1 MVMGLGTVSDEELL
15 DILNNVAYHSILQ
28 QYRNE
33 NYEFLT
39 QNEYIFTMP
48 PLHEE
53 YVHVN
58 FSKNSCNG
66 ELEQADAPVTFEQ
79 IAELIKKHWELLRHT
94 LYRKVID
101 FVAEYSL
108 DLTLPKPNRP
118 ANYIVNP
125 NHTYTIE
132 NRIANNEVLH
142 KKLVTVTRGLRAALT
157 GEGYSPKKI
166 VSIFA
171 GKYINWLGREDS
183 EYLYAKVGKNVGA
196 EAFNLLQRDKLA
208 FKYYMEN
215 EKTKNWTIAV
225 ALAVGGKRYMSHARL
240 DSPGD
245 FASKYEDH
253 KNTVRG
259 LIEYAKHHWLSLCPY
274 LEDKVFQNLS
284 PRLIK
289 DTYHRYP
296 KQLHRFVALVAENG
310 IDIPTYTMSK
320 MLIYKEQNLHSSTID
335 IASALSH
342 AATLDRRTTQKDAWE
357 QFKSIISI
365 RANLNYGH
373 EYPEYVPLLPNED
386 RYRDLEQLIF

>member
-1 MVMGLGTVSDEELL
+1 MVTGLGTVSDEELF
-15 DILNNVAYHSILQ
+15 DILKNVAYHSVLQ

-33 NYEFLT
+33 NYEFLK
-39 QNEYIFTMP
+39 QSEYTFTMP
-48 PLHEE
+48 LHGQ
-53 YVHVN
+53 YSHVA

-66 ELEQADAPVTFEQ
+66 ELNQADAPVTFEQ
-79 IAELIKKHWELLRHT
+79 IATLIKKHWDLLRYA
-94 LYRKVID
+94 LYQNVVD
-101 FVAEYSL
+101 FVAEYSI
-108 DLTLPKPNRP
+108 DLTFPKANRP
-118 ANYIVNP
+118 INYTVNP
-125 NHTYTIE
+125 NHKHNIE
-132 NRIANNEVLH
+132 ARIANNELLQ
-142 KKLVTVTRGLRAALT
+142 KKLVTTVRGLRATIT
-157 GEGYSPKKI
+157 GEGYNPKKVI
-166 VSIFA
+166 NVFA

-215 EKTKNWTIAV
+215 EKTKNWTIAI
-225 ALAVGGKRYMSHARL
+225 ALAISGNRYLSHTRL

-245 FASKYEDH
+245 FTSKYEDH
-253 KNTVRG
+253 KDTVRG
-259 LIEYAKHHWLSLCPY
+259 LIQYAKHHWLFLCPY

-284 PRLIK
+284 SRLIK

-342 AATLDRRTTQKDAWE
+342 AATQDRHTTQADAWE
-357 QFKSIISI
+357 QFKSSIST